1 MVKHILWDCPS
12 TVDVWGACGR
22 IIQKSYVAGYSFAN
36 VMVVLFDRCSGE
48 DVEVYAETARR
59 IRFRR
64 NLVVREG

>member
-1 MVKHILWDCPS
+1 MVKHILWDCLS

-22 IIQKSYVAGYSFAN
+22 IIQKSYVVGYSFAN
-36 VMVVLFDRCSGE
+36 VMVVHFDRCSGE

-64 NLVVREG
+64 NSVVREG